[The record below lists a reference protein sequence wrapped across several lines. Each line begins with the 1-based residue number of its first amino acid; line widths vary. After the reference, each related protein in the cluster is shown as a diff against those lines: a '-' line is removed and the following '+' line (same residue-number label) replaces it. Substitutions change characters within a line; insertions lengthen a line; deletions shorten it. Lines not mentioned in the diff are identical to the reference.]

1 MQEMLDSF
9 IPAAPV
15 LLVLLGGVVSVAL
28 EFILPRT
35 VRPIAQI
42 TLSVAVLLGAACWT
56 VANWLSGYTD
66 FAALG
71 SLAVDGPA
79 WIVWSMLLIFGLMS
93 ALLFAERRANGGM
106 SAFVASAAAIPGS
119 QDERQ
124 AVAER
129 REHTEVFGL
138 LLLAIAGMMIF
149 SAANDILTMF
159 VGLEVFS
166 LPLYV
171 MCGLARRRRLLS
183 QEAAMKY
190 FLLGSLSSALFLYG
204 VALIYGYSSGFGL
217 TNILLAT
224 RFEPQSP
231 YLLVAGLALVCVGV
245 LFKMGAV
252 PFHNW
257 MPDVYQGAPTPVT
270 AFMAVCTKIAAVFGL
285 TRLLYVGLGAL
296 VLDWQL
302 ILSVIAV
309 ATMFVGAVIGLIQ
322 GDVKRLLAYS
332 AVAHAGFLIVGIT
345 GAVTTAN
352 GLAEGR
358 VGSVAG
364 LVFYLAAY
372 GFATLG
378 AFAIVTLVQRSGSEA
393 TSFKAWAGL
402 GRRNPALAF
411 FMTFFL
417 LSMAGIPLTGG
428 FVGKLLVFVSA
439 WQGGHAWLVGLAVIA
454 SVIAAGFYFKVIW
467 LMFGKEPEDADV
479 EVVPAGIGTNLVIW
493 VGALATLILG
503 ILPGPFIDQVA
514 QAAELLIRPLS

>member
-93 ALLFAERRANGGM
+93 ALLFAERRANGGL

-224 RFEPQSP
+224 RFLS
-231 YLLVAGLALVCVGV
+231 
-245 LFKMGAV
+245 
-252 PFHNW
+252 
-257 MPDVYQGAPTPVT
+257 
-270 AFMAVCTKIAAVFGL
+270 
-285 TRLLYVGLGAL
+285 
-296 VLDWQL
+296 L
-302 ILSVIAV
+302 IHI
-309 ATMFVGAVIGLIQ
+309 
-322 GDVKRLLAYS
+322 
-332 AVAHAGFLIVGIT
+332 
-345 GAVTTAN
+345 
-352 GLAEGR
+352 
-358 VGSVAG
+358 
-364 LVFYLAAY
+364 
-372 GFATLG
+372 
-378 AFAIVTLVQRSGSEA
+378 
-393 TSFKAWAGL
+393 
-402 GRRNPALAF
+402 
-411 FMTFFL
+411 
-417 LSMAGIPLTGG
+417 
-428 FVGKLLVFVSA
+428 
-439 WQGGHAWLVGLAVIA
+439 
-454 SVIAAGFYFKVIW
+454 
-467 LMFGKEPEDADV
+467 
-479 EVVPAGIGTNLVIW
+479 
-493 VGALATLILG
+493 
-503 ILPGPFIDQVA
+503 
-514 QAAELLIRPLS
+514 